1 MGIPDF
7 QTLMKPVLR
16 SSEKGERHISDV
28 VTELDQ
34 EFGLSPEE
42 RAELLPS
49 GKQTTFANRVH
60 WAKSYL
66 KKAGLVKAT
75 RRGYFVITAE
85 GSAVLA
91 SNPEKLSIASLMRF
105 SASQDPKS
113 ELNGLKINDN
123 FVDANQ
129 GRTPDE
135 ILNAAYEEINAALAD
150 DLLAKLRDSAPAFFE
165 DIIVRLLLKMGYGYD
180 ATAGRV
186 IGQAG
191 DDGVDGVI
199 NLDQL
204 GVDQVYVQA
213 KRYAA
218 QNVIGSGAIRDF
230 YGALGMKDVTKGI
243 FVTTSSFSS
252 DARRTAEKLGA
263 RIVLVDG
270 HHLSK
275 LMIAHEV
282 GCRVKRSYQIAE
294 LDESFFE

>member
-1 MGIPDF
+1 
-7 QTLMKPVLR
+7 MKPVLR
-16 SSEKGERHISDV
+16 SSEKGERHVSDV
-28 VTELDQ
+28 VAELDQ
-34 EFGLSPEE
+34 EFALTGEE
-42 RAELLPS
+42 RTELLPS
-49 GKQTTFANRVH
+49 GKQTKFANRVH

-66 KKAGLVKAT
+66 NKAGLVKNT
-75 RRGYFVITAE
+75 RRGYFEITDE
-85 GSAVLA
+85 GVSVLA
-91 SNPEKLSIASLMRF
+91 DNPALLNKAYLMQFPAFETFKKGEISNK
-105 SASQDPKS
+105 D
-113 ELNGLKINDN
+113 GDN
-123 FVDANQ
+123 VANISD

-150 DLLAKLRDSAPAFFE
+150 DLLAKLRESDPAFFE
-165 DIIVRLLLKMGYGYD
+165 DIIVRLLVKMGYGYD

-218 QNVIGSGAIRDF
+218 QNVIGSGALRDF

-243 FVTTSSFSS
+243 FATTSSFST

-270 HHLSK
+270 IHLSK

>member
-1 MGIPDF
+1 MAIPDY

-16 SSEKGERHISDV
+16 SSVKGERHVSDV
-28 VTELDQ
+28 VAELDQ
-34 EFGLSPEE
+34 EFGLSAEE

-66 KKAGLVKAT
+66 KQAGLVKAT
-75 RRGYFVITAE
+75 RRGYFEITDV
-85 GSAVLA
+85 GRAVLNEDPDPLNA
-91 SNPEKLSIASLMRF
+91 AYLKRF
-105 SASQDPKS
+105 ESFQEFQARGAVSQTGATDTAV
-113 ELNGLKINDN
+113 ND
-123 FVDANQ
+123 

-135 ILNAAYEEINAALAD
+135 VLNAAYEEINAALAD
-150 DLLAKLRDSAPAFFE
+150 DLLARLRESDPAFFE

-218 QNVIGSGAIRDF
+218 QNTIGSGAMRDF

-243 FVTTSSFSS
+243 FVTTSGFSE
-252 DARRTAEKLGA
+252 DAWRTAEKLGA

-270 HHLSK
+270 LHLSK

>member
-1 MGIPDF
+1 
-7 QTLMKPVLR
+7 MKPVLR
-16 SSEKGERHISDV
+16 SSEKGERHVSDV
-28 VTELDQ
+28 VAELDQ
-34 EFGLSPEE
+34 EFALTGEE
-42 RAELLPS
+42 RTELLPS
-49 GKQTTFANRVH
+49 GKQTKFANRVH

-66 KKAGLVKAT
+66 NKAGLVKNT
-75 RRGYFVITAE
+75 RRGYFEITDE
-85 GSAVLA
+85 GVSVLA
-91 SNPEKLSIASLMRF
+91 DNPALLNKAYLMQFPAFETFKKGEISNKDA
-105 SASQDPKS
+105 
-113 ELNGLKINDN
+113 DN
-123 FVDANQ
+123 VANISD

-150 DLLAKLRDSAPAFFE
+150 DLLAKLRESDPAFFE
-165 DIIVRLLLKMGYGYD
+165 DIIVRLLVEMGYGYD

-204 GVDQVYVQA
+204 GVGQVYVQA

-218 QNVIGSGAIRDF
+218 QNVIGSGALRDF

-243 FVTTSSFSS
+243 FVTTSSFST

-270 HHLSK
+270 IHLSK

>member
-1 MGIPDF
+1 MAIPDY

-16 SSEKGERHISDV
+16 SSVKGERHVSDV
-28 VTELDQ
+28 VAELDQ
-34 EFGLSPEE
+34 EFGLTAEE

-66 KKAGLVKAT
+66 KQAELVKAT
-75 RRGYFVITAE
+75 RRGYFEITDM
-85 GSAVLA
+85 GRAVLSEDPDPLNA
-91 SNPEKLSIASLMRF
+91 AYLKRF
-105 SASQDPKS
+105 ESFQEFQARGAVSQSDAK
-113 ELNGLKINDN
+113 DN
-123 FVDANQ
+123 AAHD

-150 DLLAKLRDSAPAFFE
+150 DLLARLRESDPAFFE

-180 ATAGRV
+180 AGAGRV

-218 QNVIGSGAIRDF
+218 QNTIGSGAMRDF

-243 FVTTSSFSS
+243 FVTTSGFSE

-270 HHLSK
+270 LQLSK

>member
-1 MGIPDF
+1 LAIPDY

-16 SSEKGERHISDV
+16 SSTKGERHVSDV
-28 VTELDQ
+28 VAELDQ
-34 EFGLSPEE
+34 EFGLSAEE

-66 KKAGLVKAT
+66 KQAGLVKAT
-75 RRGYFVITAE
+75 RRGYFEITDM
-85 GSAVLA
+85 GRAVL
-91 SNPEKLSIASLMRF
+91 SE
-105 SASQDPKS
+105 DPDP
-113 ELNGLKINDN
+113 LNAAYLKQFESFQEFQARGAAGQTDTADTA
-123 FVDANQ
+123 VSD

-150 DLLAKLRDSAPAFFE
+150 DLLARLRESDPAFFE

-218 QNVIGSGAIRDF
+218 QNTIGSGAMRDF

-243 FVTTSSFSS
+243 FVTTSGFSE

-270 HHLSK
+270 LQLSK

>member
-1 MGIPDF
+1 
-7 QTLMKPVLR
+7 MKPVLR
-16 SSEKGERHISDV
+16 SSAKGERHVSDV
-28 VTELDQ
+28 VAELDQ
-34 EFGLSPEE
+34 EFGLSAEE

-66 KKAGLVKAT
+66 KQAGLVKAT
-75 RRGYFVITAE
+75 RRGYFEITDM
-85 GSAVLA
+85 GRAVLSEDPDPLNA
-91 SNPEKLSIASLMRF
+91 AYLKRF
-105 SASQDPKS
+105 ESFQEFQARGAVSQSDATDSAAHD
-113 ELNGLKINDN
+113 
-123 FVDANQ
+123 

-135 ILNAAYEEINAALAD
+135 TLNAAYEEINAALAD
-150 DLLAKLRDSAPAFFE
+150 DLLARLRESDPAFFE

-180 ATAGRV
+180 AGAGRV

-204 GVDQVYVQA
+204 GVDQVYMQA

-218 QNVIGSGAIRDF
+218 QNTIGSGAMRDF

-243 FVTTSSFSS
+243 FVTTSGFSEG
-252 DARRTAEKLGA
+252 ARRTAEKLGA

-270 HHLSK
+270 LQLSK

>member
-1 MGIPDF
+1 MASPDY

-16 SSEKGERHISDV
+16 SSAKGERHVSDV
-28 VTELDQ
+28 VAELDQ
-34 EFGLSPEE
+34 EFGLTAEE

-66 KKAGLVKAT
+66 KQAGLVKAT
-75 RRGYFVITAE
+75 RRGYFEITDM
-85 GSAVLA
+85 GRAVLSEDPDPLNA
-91 SNPEKLSIASLMRF
+91 AYLKRF
-105 SASQDPKS
+105 ESFQEFQARGAVSQS
-113 ELNGLKINDN
+113 
-123 FVDANQ
+123 DATDAAAHD

-135 ILNAAYEEINAALAD
+135 TLNAAYEEINAALAD
-150 DLLAKLRDSAPAFFE
+150 DLLARLRESDPAFFE
-165 DIIVRLLLKMGYGYD
+165 DIIVCLLLKMGYGYD
-180 ATAGRV
+180 AGAGRV

-218 QNVIGSGAIRDF
+218 QNTIGSGAMRDF

-243 FVTTSSFSS
+243 FVTTSGFSE

-270 HHLSK
+270 LQLSK

>member
-1 MGIPDF
+1 MAIPDY

-16 SSEKGERHISDV
+16 SSVKGERHVSDV
-28 VTELDQ
+28 VAELDQ
-34 EFGLSPEE
+34 EFGLSAEE

-66 KKAGLVKAT
+66 KQAGLVKAT
-75 RRGYFVITAE
+75 RRGYFEITDV
-85 GSAVLA
+85 GRAVL
-91 SNPEKLSIASLMRF
+91 NEDPDPLSAAYLKRF
-105 SASQDPKS
+105 ESFQEFQARGAVSQTGATDTAV
-113 ELNGLKINDN
+113 ND
-123 FVDANQ
+123 

-135 ILNAAYEEINAALAD
+135 VLNAAYEEINAALAD
-150 DLLAKLRDSAPAFFE
+150 DLLARLRESDPAFFE

-218 QNVIGSGAIRDF
+218 QNTIGSGAMRDF

-243 FVTTSSFSS
+243 FVTTSGFSE

-270 HHLSK
+270 LHLSK

>member
-1 MGIPDF
+1 LPIPDF

-16 SSEKGERHISDV
+16 SSEKGERHVSDV
-28 VTELDQ
+28 VAELDQ
-34 EFGLSPEE
+34 EFALTGEE
-42 RAELLPS
+42 RTELLPS
-49 GKQTTFANRVH
+49 GKQTKFANRVH

-66 KKAGLVKAT
+66 NKAGLVKNT
-75 RRGYFVITAE
+75 RRGYFEITDE
-85 GSAVLA
+85 GVSVLA
-91 SNPEKLSIASLMRF
+91 DNPALLNKAYLMQFPAFETFKKGEISNK
-105 SASQDPKS
+105 D
-113 ELNGLKINDN
+113 GDN
-123 FVDANQ
+123 VANISD

-150 DLLAKLRDSAPAFFE
+150 DLLAKLRESDPAFFE
-165 DIIVRLLLKMGYGYD
+165 DIIVRLLVKMGYGYD

-218 QNVIGSGAIRDF
+218 QNVIGSGALRDF

-243 FVTTSSFSS
+243 FVTTSSFST

-270 HHLSK
+270 IHLSK

>member
-1 MGIPDF
+1 LGIPDF

-16 SSEKGERHISDV
+16 SSAKGERHISDV

-34 EFGLSPEE
+34 EFGLSAEE

-113 ELNGLKINDN
+113 ELTSLKIIDN

-150 DLLAKLRDSAPAFFE
+150 DLLARLRESDPAFFE

-218 QNVIGSGAIRDF
+218 QNTIGSGAMRDF

-243 FVTTSSFSS
+243 FVTTSGFSE

-270 HHLSK
+270 LQLSK

-282 GCRVKRSYQIAE
+282 GCRIKRSYQIAE
-294 LDESFFE
+294 LDESFFQ

>member
-1 MGIPDF
+1 LAIPDY

-16 SSEKGERHISDV
+16 SSAKGERHVSDV
-28 VTELDQ
+28 VAELDQ
-34 EFGLSPEE
+34 EFGLSAEE

-66 KKAGLVKAT
+66 KQAGLVKAT
-75 RRGYFVITAE
+75 RRGYFEITDM
-85 GSAVLA
+85 GRAVLSEDPDPLNA
-91 SNPEKLSIASLMRF
+91 AYLKRF
-105 SASQDPKS
+105 ESFQEFQARGAVSQSDATDSAAHD
-113 ELNGLKINDN
+113 
-123 FVDANQ
+123 

-135 ILNAAYEEINAALAD
+135 TLNAAYEEINAALAD
-150 DLLAKLRDSAPAFFE
+150 DLLARLRESDPAFFE

-180 ATAGRV
+180 AGAGRV

-204 GVDQVYVQA
+204 GVDQVYMQA

-218 QNVIGSGAIRDF
+218 QNTIGSGAMRDF

-243 FVTTSSFSS
+243 FVTTSGFSEG
-252 DARRTAEKLGA
+252 ARRTAEKLGA

-270 HHLSK
+270 LQLSK

>member
-1 MGIPDF
+1 MAIPDY

-16 SSEKGERHISDV
+16 SSSKGERHISDV
-28 VTELDQ
+28 VAELEAVFDLT
-34 EFGLSPEE
+34 GEE

-49 GKQTTFANRVH
+49 GKQTTFANRVT
-60 WAKSYL
+60 WARSYL
-66 KKAGLVKAT
+66 KKAGLVRYTK
-75 RRGYFVITAE
+75 RGYAEITE
-85 GSAVLA
+85 DGKAVLTDD
-91 SNPEKLSIASLMRF
+91 PEPLNTAYLMKFESFTGSQPYETTKKPTQIAIVTS
-105 SASQDPKS
+105 D
-113 ELNGLKINDN
+113 
-123 FVDANQ
+123 

-150 DLLAKLRDSAPAFFE
+150 ELLARLQESDPAFFE

-213 KRYAA
+213 KRYAS
-218 QNVIGSGAIRDF
+218 QNTIGSGAMRDF

-243 FVTTSSFSS
+243 FVTTSGFSE

-270 HHLSK
+270 IQLSK

>member
-1 MGIPDF
+1 MAIPDY

-16 SSEKGERHISDV
+16 SSAKGERHVSDV
-28 VTELDQ
+28 VAELDQ
-34 EFGLSPEE
+34 EFGLSAEE

-66 KKAGLVKAT
+66 KQAGLVKAT
-75 RRGYFVITAE
+75 RRGYFEITDM
-85 GSAVLA
+85 GRAVLSEDPDPLNA
-91 SNPEKLSIASLMRF
+91 AYLKRF
-105 SASQDPKS
+105 ESFQEFQARGAVSQSDATDSAAHD
-113 ELNGLKINDN
+113 
-123 FVDANQ
+123 

-135 ILNAAYEEINAALAD
+135 TLNAAYEEINAALAD
-150 DLLAKLRDSAPAFFE
+150 DLLARLRESDPAFFE

-180 ATAGRV
+180 AGAGRV

-204 GVDQVYVQA
+204 GVDQVYMQA

-218 QNVIGSGAIRDF
+218 QNTIGSGAMRDF

-243 FVTTSSFSS
+243 FVTTSGFSEG
-252 DARRTAEKLGA
+252 ARRTAEKLGA

-270 HHLSK
+270 LQLSK